1 MEGLPARWLTTC
13 PSTSAIFA
21 TGQQGPRPSQS
32 LASLGRGAEGENSC
46 DLGKAGCRCTQS
58 QCGLESH
65 VCQVFVLQG
74 VRPLTCVSTCI
85 LGKSQ
90 PHPCPGTHPPPRYA
104 SGDAAD
110 GRQGPELP
118 GRSIRLEGGAETA
131 WEGLGSPPLR
141 MPGPKEPEKDP
152 PDCRKTMEE
161 GWEHP
166 LQPEGKA
173 GWDWALTDFPG
184 SRSWEQEA
192 ESHSQQ
198 CTPLGS
204 RLSAGWASL
213 PFCSWL
219 HQNCD

>member
-13 PSTSAIFA
+13 PSTNTISA

-32 LASLGRGAEGENSC
+32 LASPGRGWKGRTQAIW
-46 DLGKAGCRCTQS
+46 GKQAAGVHAAS
-58 QCGLESH
+58 VAWSH
-65 VCQVFVLQG
+65 K
-74 VRPLTCVSTCI
+74 CVSTCAPRSEASHTCVHVYTWQGPI
-85 LGKSQ
+85 PPL
-90 PHPCPGTHPPPRYA
+90 PRHTHPLGA
-104 SGDAAD
+104 SGDGA
-110 GRQGPELP
+110 GRRQGPELP
-118 GRSIRLEGGAETA
+118 GGSIRLEGGAETA
-131 WEGLGSPPLR
+131 WEGLGSPALR
-141 MPGPKEPEKDP
+141 IPGPKEPEKDP
-152 PDCRKTMEE
+152 PDCQKTMEE

-166 LQPEGKA
+166 LQPEGKV

-192 ESHSQQ
+192 GSRSQQ

-204 RLSAGWASL
+204 WLSAAWASP

>member
-1 MEGLPARWLTTC
+1 MAHHVPQHQRHLCHRAAGTQALPEPRQPRKGGGRRELMRFGQSRLQMHTEPVWL
-13 PSTSAIFA
+13 
-21 TGQQGPRPSQS
+21 
-32 LASLGRGAEGENSC
+32 
-46 DLGKAGCRCTQS
+46 
-58 QCGLESH
+58 
-65 VCQVFVLQG
+65 G
-74 VRPLTCVSTCI
+74 VTCVSSICAPRSEASHMCVHVYTWQEPTPP
-85 LGKSQ
+85 L
-90 PHPCPGTHPPPRYA
+90 PRHTPPPPRYA